1 MGKVSTRSLITMLE
15 TWCMKWSKLKLLN
28 TEPLKPKNLSWTKR
42 TRRQAM
48 TKVED
53 RPPTRLRWHILP
65 GGQVATL
72 PIGEVSPWAVKH
84 GSIHLKRVDLALW
97 WQCRRKAT
105 IHLLL
110 FSMTKNRQLPI
121 NLEAK
126 VAVMKLLRTKNL
138 TLWSGPSALANLYKS
153 LTSMV
158 TLYPTRET

>member
-28 TEPLKPKNLSWTKR
+28 TGPLKPRNLSWTKR
-42 TRRQAM
+42 TRRRATM
-48 TKVED
+48 KVED
-53 RPPTRLRWHILP
+53 RPPTRLRWLTLL

-72 PIGEVSPWAVKH
+72 PIGEVSRWAVKH
-84 GSIHLKRVDLALW
+84 GSILLKKVDLALW
-97 WQCRRKAT
+97 WQYRRKAM
-105 IHLLL
+105 IHSLL
-110 FSMTKNRQLPI
+110 FSMTKNKQLRI

-126 VAVMKLLRTKNL
+126 VVMKLLRTKNL

-153 LTSMV
+153 LTNMV